1 MVITCLLDRS
11 GSMQSCLDDTI
22 GGYNAFLQTSDQN
35 DLISLYLFDHEFAE
49 VYKDKLI
56 SEAEPLKRA
65 TFIPRGPTALLDAI
79 AKVLEID
86 DTPKTVVIITDGDE
100 NASKIQTYNNISNL
114 ISAKKE
120 LGWQFIFM
128 GANQDAIETACR
140 MSITAGSTLTFDTQN
155 IDAAFSSASQAIKR
169 SQECGRDIQ
178 FTELEREKSLV
189 AKRESSQ
196 SASDSQ
202 DVVVDRV

>member
-1 MVITCLLDRS
+1 
-11 GSMQSCLDDTI
+11 
-22 GGYNAFLQTSDQN
+22 
-35 DLISLYLFDHEFAE
+35 
-49 VYKDKLI
+49 
-56 SEAEPLKRA
+56 
-65 TFIPRGPTALLDAI
+65 
-79 AKVLEID
+79 
-86 DTPKTVVIITDGDE
+86 
-100 NASKIQTYNNISNL
+100 
-114 ISAKKE
+114 
-120 LGWQFIFM
+120 M